1 MTYARFWQRFA
12 AAIIDKLIT
21 GAFAGIYAALGGWFY
36 AFGTGTAGTF
46 LVGDALFTIVVIG
59 FLICFFSFDW
69 LYYAI
74 LESSNLQATLGKLA
88 LGIRVTDLEGN
99 RISFGRASGRHFA
112 KIISRMTAYIGY
124 VLAAFTERKQALHD
138 LIAGCLLLKRERSE
152 EE

>member
-36 AFGTGTAGTF
+36 AFATGTAGTF
-46 LVGDALFTIVVIG
+46 LVGDALFTTVVIG